1 MDKPTDL
8 PTPPVAERREHRST
22 HHGVTIEDPWAWLRD
37 PGYPNVSDKDVLDYL
52 KAENAYFEAVMD
64 PHKALVDSLFEE
76 MKGRIKEDLSS
87 VPLADGPFEYWWA
100 FQPGAQYRQWFRK
113 KLGGG
118 EQELI
123 FDEVA
128 AAAGLEYFRLGA
140 IAVSPNQKL
149 LATLVD
155 DDGSERFKL
164 RIRDLATGADIET
177 VSDIAI
183 GQPVWTSDSSGLVFT
198 EVNEHWRSDKAKLHR
213 LGDDPAKAAVLYEE
227 VEDKGFSVGVDR
239 SHDRCLIFIGTGDN
253 TSSEV
258 RFVPAD
264 DPAAEPVL
272 VARRRANVEYH
283 CDAAHGRLW
292 IVTNDQHINF
302 RLASAT
308 VDSPGEWREEIA
320 GSDRIYLR
328 GATAYRDHLALTT
341 RVDGL
346 DQLILRT
353 YEGEEKRLPFAEAAY
368 SAYFG
373 GNPDFAPASYRLGY
387 SSMVTP
393 PTVYDYHPGED
404 RLEVRRVLEIPSGYD
419 PDLYVTERRMI
430 RARDGVDVPVS
441 IVWRKDFALDGS
453 GKLFL
458 YGYGAYGHAVPPG
471 FSTNRFS
478 LVDRG
483 FAYAIA
489 HIRGGD
495 DLGHGWYQDGK
506 LQKRTNAFNDFV
518 DVARGLVELG
528 YAKEGAIAAEGRSAG
543 GELMGAIVNQAPELW
558 GAIIAGVPF
567 VDVLNTML
575 DDELPLTP
583 GEWPEWGNPITDKAA
598 FDLIRSYSPYDNV
611 EAKAYPP
618 MLIMAGLNDPRVTY
632 WEPAK
637 WAAKLR
643 ATKTDDNVLLLK
655 TEMGAGHGGKS
666 GRWDA
671 LKEDAEAY
679 AFVLMVMGAN

>member
-1 MDKPTDL
+1 MSL
-8 PTPPVAERREHRST
+8 PQPPVAERREHSFT
-22 HHGVTIEDPWAWLRD
+22 HHGVTIEDPYAWLRD
-37 PGYPNVSDKDVLDYL
+37 PKYPHVSDADVLDYL
-52 KAENAYFEAVMD
+52 KDENAYFHAAFGE
-64 PHKALVDSLFEE
+64 PHKALIDSVFEE

-87 VPLADGPFEYWWA
+87 VPLPDGGFEYWWA
-100 FQPGAQYRQWFRK
+100 FQPGAQYRQWFRR
-113 KLGGG
+113 KLDASG
-118 EQELI
+118 EQMI

-128 AAAGLEYFRLGA
+128 AAAGLDYFRLGA
-140 IAVSPNQKL
+140 IAVSPDHNL

-164 RIRDLATGADIET
+164 RIRDLASGRDIET
-177 VSDIAI
+177 ISEVAI
-183 GQPVWTSDSSGLVFT
+183 GQPVWTSDSKAIVFT

-213 LGDDPAKAAVLYEE
+213 LGDDPANARILYEE
-227 VEDKGFSVGVDR
+227 TEDKGFSVHVDR
-239 SHDRCLIFIGTGDN
+239 SHDRSLIFISTGDN
-253 TSSEV
+253 TSNET
-258 RFVPAD
+258 RFVPID
-264 DPAAEPVL
+264 DPAGEQVL
-272 VARRRANVEYH
+272 IAGRRPNIEYH

-302 RLASAT
+302 RLVSAAVET
-308 VDSPGEWREEIA
+308 PGDWREEIA
-320 GSDRIYLR
+320 GSERTYLR
-328 GATAYRDHLALTT
+328 GATAYKHHLALTT

-346 DQLILRT
+346 DQLVLRT
-353 YEGEEKRLPFAEAAY
+353 YAGEEKRLPFAEAAY
-368 SAYFG
+368 SAHFA
-373 GNPDFAPASYRLGY
+373 GNPDFDPKSYRIGY

-393 PTVYDYHPGED
+393 QTVYDYHPAED

-419 PDLYVTERRMI
+419 PGLYLTERRMI
-430 RARDGVDVPVS
+430 RARDGAEVPVS
-441 IVWRKDFALDGS
+441 ILRRKDFALDGS

-458 YGYGAYGHAVPPG
+458 YGYGAYAIAIPPS

-489 HIRGGD
+489 HVRGGD

-506 LQKRTNAFNDFV
+506 LAKRTNAFNDFV
-518 DVARGLVELG
+518 DVARGLIKLG
-528 YAKEGAIAAEGRSAG
+528 YAKVGAIAAEGRSAG
-543 GELMGAIVNQAPELW
+543 GELMGAIVNQASELW

-611 EAKAYPP
+611 EAKPYPP
-618 MLIMAGLNDPRVTY
+618 MLIMGGLHDPRVTY

-637 WAAKLR
+637 WAARLR
-643 ATKTDDNVLLLK
+643 ATKTDDNLLLLK

-671 LKEDAEAY
+671 LHEDAEAY
-679 AFVLMVMGAN
+679 AFVLTQMGAA

>member
-1 MDKPTDL
+1 MSVPK
-8 PTPPVAERREHRST
+8 PPVAARREHKST
-22 HHGVTIEDPWAWLRD
+22 HHGVTIEDPYAWLRD
-37 PGYPNVSDKDVLDYL
+37 PGYPQVSDEQVLDYL
-52 KAENAYFEAVMD
+52 RAENAYFEAAFAQ
-64 PHKALVDSLFEE
+64 PNKALIDAVYEE

-87 VPLADGPFEYWWA
+87 VPLPDGEFEYWWA
-100 FQPGAQYRQWFRK
+100 FQPGAQYRQWFRR
-113 KLGGG
+113 KLSGGAD
-118 EQELI
+118 ELI

-128 AAAGLEYFRLGA
+128 AAAGLDYFRLGA
-140 IAVSPNQKL
+140 IAVSPDHKL
-149 LATLVD
+149 IATLVD

-177 VSDIAI
+177 VSEVAI
-183 GQPVWTSDSSGLVFT
+183 GQPVWASDSQAILFT

-213 LGDDPAKAAVLYEE
+213 LGEDPAAAQVLYEE
-227 VEDKGFSVGVDR
+227 HEDKGFSVHVDR
-239 SHDRCLIFIGTGDN
+239 SQDRELIFIATGDN
-253 TSSEV
+253 TSTEV
-258 RFVPAD
+258 RFVRAA

-272 VARRRANVEYH
+272 IAGRRPNVEYH

-292 IVTNDQHINF
+292 IVTNDEHINF
-302 RLASAT
+302 RLVSAP
-308 VDSPGEWREEIA
+308 VESPGEWREEIA
-320 GSDRIYLR
+320 GSDRTYLR
-328 GATAYRDHLALTT
+328 GASAYRDHLALTT
-341 RVDGL
+341 RIDGL
-346 DQLILRT
+346 DQLVLRT
-353 YEGEEKRLPFAEAAY
+353 YAGEEKRLPFVEAAY
-368 SAYFG
+368 SAFFA
-373 GNPDFAPASYRLGY
+373 GNPDFAPVSYRIGY

-393 PTVYDYHPGED
+393 PTVYDYHPQKD

-430 RARDGVDVPVS
+430 RARDGAAVPVS
-441 IVWRKDFALDGS
+441 ILRRRDFALDGS

-458 YGYGAYGHAVPPG
+458 YGYGAYAIAIPPG

-489 HIRGGD
+489 HVRGGD

-506 LQKRTNAFNDFV
+506 LAKRTNAFNDFV
-518 DVARGLVELG
+518 DAARGLIELG
-528 YAKEGAIAAEGRSAG
+528 YAREGAIAAEGRSAG
-543 GELMGAIVNQAPELW
+543 GELMGAVVNQAPELW

-575 DDELPLTP
+575 DGDLPLTP
-583 GEWPEWGNPITDKAA
+583 GEWPEWGNPATDKAA

-611 EAKAYPP
+611 EAKPYPP
-618 MLIMAGLNDPRVTY
+618 MLIMGGLHDPRVTY

-643 ATKTDDNVLLLK
+643 ATKTDDKLLLLK
-655 TEMGAGHGGKS
+655 TEMGAGHGGRS

-679 AFVLMVMGAN
+679 AFVLAQMGAA

>member
-1 MDKPTDL
+1 MSL
-8 PTPPVAERREHRST
+8 PKPPVAERRDSSST
-22 HHGVTIEDPWAWLRD
+22 HHGVTIDDPYAWLRD
-37 PGYPNVSDKDVLDYL
+37 PGYPHVSDPQVLDYL
-52 KAENAYFEAVMD
+52 KAENAYCHAAFEE
-64 PHKALVDSLFEE
+64 PHKALIDAVFEE

-87 VPLADGPFEYWWA
+87 VPLAEGPHEYWWA
-100 FQPGAQYRQWFRK
+100 FQPGAQYRQWFRR
-113 KLGGG
+113 KLDGSG
-118 EQELI
+118 QELI

-128 AAAGLEYFRLGA
+128 AAAGFDYFRLGA
-140 IAVSPNQKL
+140 IAVSPDQKL

-164 RIRDLATGADIET
+164 RIRDLASGRDIET
-177 VSDIAI
+177 VSEVAI

-213 LGDDPAKAAVLYEE
+213 LGDEPAKAAVLYEE
-227 VEDKGFSVGVDR
+227 TADKGFSVHVDR
-239 SHDRCLIFIGTGDN
+239 SHDRSLIFISTGDN
-253 TSSEV
+253 ISNET
-258 RFVPAD
+258 RFVPID
-264 DPAAEPVL
+264 DPAAEAVL
-272 VARRRANVEYH
+272 IAKRRPGIEYH

-292 IVTNDQHINF
+292 IVTNDEHINF
-302 RLASAT
+302 RLASAA
-308 VDSPGEWREEIA
+308 VDQPGEWREEIA

-346 DQLILRT
+346 DQLVLRT
-353 YEGEEKRLPFAEAAY
+353 YAGEEKRLPFAEAAY
-368 SAYFG
+368 SAHFA
-373 GNPDFAPASYRLGY
+373 GNPDFAPTSYRLGY

-393 PTVYDYHPGED
+393 QTVYDYHPAED

-430 RARDGVDVPVS
+430 AARDGAQVPVS
-441 IVWRKDFALDGS
+441 ILRRRDFALDGS
-453 GKLFL
+453 GKVFL
-458 YGYGAYGHAVPPG
+458 YGYGAYAIAIPPS

-483 FAYAIA
+483 FAFAIA

-495 DLGHGWYQDGK
+495 DLGHGWYQEGK
-506 LQKRTNAFNDFV
+506 LARRTNAFNDFV
-518 DVARGLVELG
+518 DVARGLVDLG
-528 YAKEGAIAAEGRSAG
+528 YAREGAIAAEGRSAG
-543 GELMGAIVNQAPELW
+543 GELMGAVVNQAPELW

-583 GEWPEWGNPITDKAA
+583 GEWPEWVNPITDKAA

-643 ATKTDDNVLLLK
+643 ATKTDDNLLLLK

-671 LKEDAEAY
+671 LHEDAEAY
-679 AFVLMVMGAN
+679 AFVLTQMGAA

>member
-1 MDKPTDL
+1 MSVPK
-8 PTPPVAERREHRST
+8 PPVAERREHAFT
-22 HHGVTIEDPWAWLRD
+22 HHGVTIEDPYAWLRD
-37 PGYPNVSDKDVLDYL
+37 PGYPNVTDEDVLAYL
-52 KAENAYFEAVMD
+52 NAENAYFEAAFEE
-64 PHKALVDSLFEE
+64 PNKALIDAVYEE

-87 VPLADGPFEYWWA
+87 VPLPDGPFEYWWA
-100 FQPGAQYRQWFRK
+100 FQPGAQYRQWFRR
-113 KLGGG
+113 KLDGSG
-118 EQELI
+118 EALI

-128 AAAGLEYFRLGA
+128 AAAGLDYFRLGA
-140 IAVSPNQKL
+140 IAVSPDHRMI
-149 LATLVD
+149 ATLVD

-164 RIRDLATGADIET
+164 RIRDLASGTDIET
-177 VSDIAI
+177 ISEVAI
-183 GQPVWTSDSSGLVFT
+183 GQPVWAADSKAILFT
-198 EVNEHWRSDKAKLHR
+198 EVNEHWRSDKVKLHR
-213 LGDDPAKAAVLYEE
+213 LGDDPAKARILYEE
-227 VEDKGFSVGVDR
+227 VEDKGFSVHVDR
-239 SHDRCLIFIGTGDN
+239 SQDRQLIFISTGDN

-258 RFVPAD
+258 RFVPTD
-264 DPAAEPVL
+264 QPGSEPAL
-272 VARRRANVEYH
+272 IARRRPNVEYH

-292 IVTNDQHINF
+292 IVTNDEHINF
-302 RLASAT
+302 RLVSAT
-308 VDSPGEWREEIA
+308 VESPSEWREEIA
-320 GSDRIYLR
+320 GSDRTYLR
-328 GATAYRDHLALTT
+328 GASAYRDHLALTT

-353 YEGEEKRLPFAEAAY
+353 YGGEEKRLPFIEAAY
-368 SAYFG
+368 SAFFV

-393 PTVYDYHPGED
+393 PTVYDYHAGED
-404 RLEVRRVLEIPSGYD
+404 RLDVRRVLDIPSGYD
-419 PDLYVTERRMI
+419 PELYVTERRMV
-430 RARDGVDVPVS
+430 RARDGAQVPVS
-441 IVWRKDFALDGS
+441 ILRRKNFPLDGS

-458 YGYGAYGHAVPPG
+458 YGYGAYAIAIPPS

-483 FAYAIA
+483 FAFAIA

-506 LQKRTNAFNDFV
+506 LLKRTNAFNDFV
-518 DVARGLVELG
+518 DAARGLIELG
-528 YAKEGAIAAEGRSAG
+528 YASEGAIAAEGCSAG

-618 MLIMAGLNDPRVTY
+618 MLIMGGLHDPRVTY

-643 ATKTDDNVLLLK
+643 ATKTDDNLLLLK

-679 AFVLMVMGAN
+679 AFVLAQMGAA

>member
-1 MDKPTDL
+1 MSL
-8 PTPPVAERREHRST
+8 PKPPVAERREHRFT
-22 HHGVTIEDPWAWLRD
+22 RHGVTIEDPWAWLRD
-37 PGYPNVSDKDVLDYL
+37 PGYPDVTDKDVLDYL
-52 KAENAYFEAVMD
+52 KAENAYFEAAME
-64 PHKALVDSLFEE
+64 PQKALVDSLFEE

-128 AAAGLEYFRLGA
+128 AAAGLDYFRLGA
-140 IAVSPNQKL
+140 IAVSPDHKL
-149 LATLVD
+149 IATLVD

-164 RIRDLATGADIET
+164 RIRDLTTGADIET
-177 VSDIAI
+177 ISDIAI

-213 LGDDPAKAAVLYEE
+213 LGDDPAKARILYEE
-227 VEDKGFSVGVDR
+227 HEDKGFSVGVDR
-239 SHDRCLIFIGTGDN
+239 SHDRSLIFIGTGDN

-264 DPAAEPVL
+264 NPATEPVL
-272 VARRRANVEYH
+272 VARRRPDIEYH

-292 IVTNDQHINF
+292 IVTNDEHINF
-302 RLASAT
+302 RLVSAA
-308 VDSPGEWREEIA
+308 VEDPGEWREEIA
-320 GSDRIYLR
+320 GSDRTYLR
-328 GATAYRDHLALTT
+328 GGTAYRDHLALTT

-353 YEGEEKRLPFAEAAY
+353 YAGEETRLPFAETAY

-430 RARDGVDVPVS
+430 RARDGVEVPVS
-441 IVWRKDFALDGS
+441 IVRRKDFALDGS

-489 HIRGGD
+489 HVRGGD

-506 LQKRTNAFNDFV
+506 LTKRTNAFNDFV
-518 DVARGLVELG
+518 DVARALVELG

-558 GAIIAGVPF
+558 GAVVAGVPF

-643 ATKTDDNVLLLK
+643 ATKTDSNLLLLK

-671 LKEDAEAY
+671 LREDAEAY
-679 AFVLMVMGAN
+679 AFVLMVMGAA

>member
-1 MDKPTDL
+1 MSVPK
-8 PTPPVAERREHRST
+8 PPVAERREHRFT
-22 HHGVTIEDPWAWLRD
+22 HHGVTIEDPYAWLRD
-37 PGYPNVSDKDVLDYL
+37 AGYPQVSDPDVLAYL
-52 KAENAYFEAVMD
+52 NAENSYFEAAFEE
-64 PHKALVDSLFEE
+64 PNKALIDAIYEE

-87 VPLADGPFEYWWA
+87 VPLPDGPYEYWWA
-100 FQPGAQYRQWFRK
+100 FQAGAQYRQWFRR
-113 KLGGG
+113 KLDGSG
-118 EQELI
+118 EQMI

-128 AAAGLEYFRLGA
+128 AAAGLDYFRLGA
-140 IAVSPNQKL
+140 IAVSPDHKL
-149 LATLVD
+149 IATLVD

-164 RIRDLATGADIET
+164 RVRDLASGADIET
-177 VSDIAI
+177 VSEVAI
-183 GQPVWTSDSSGLVFT
+183 GQPVWASDSKAILFT
-198 EVNEHWRSDKAKLHR
+198 EVNDHWRSDKVKLHR
-213 LGDDPAKAAVLYEE
+213 LGEDPASARILYEE
-227 VEDKGFSVGVDR
+227 VEDKGFSVHVDR
-239 SHDRCLIFIGTGDN
+239 SQDRRLILISTGDN

-264 DPAAEPVL
+264 QPDSEPAL
-272 VARRRANVEYH
+272 IARRRQNVEYH

-292 IVTNDQHINF
+292 IVTNDEHINF
-302 RLASAT
+302 RLVSAP
-308 VDSPGEWREEIA
+308 VESPSEWRQEIA

-328 GATAYRDHLALTT
+328 GASAYRDHLALTT

-353 YEGEEKRLPFAEAAY
+353 YGGEEKRLPFLEAAY
-368 SAYFG
+368 SAYFA

-393 PTVYDYHPGED
+393 PTVYDYHAGED
-404 RLEVRRVLEIPSGYD
+404 RLDVRRVLEIPSGYD
-419 PDLYVTERRMI
+419 PNLYVTERRMV
-430 RARDGVDVPVS
+430 RARDGAQVPVS
-441 IVWRKDFALDGS
+441 ILRRKDFPLDGS
-453 GKLFL
+453 GRLFL
-458 YGYGAYGHAVPPG
+458 YGYGAYAIAIPPS

-483 FAYAIA
+483 FAFAIA

-506 LQKRTNAFNDFV
+506 LAKRTNAFNDFI
-518 DVARGLVELG
+518 DAARGLIGLG
-528 YAKEGAIAAEGRSAG
+528 YASEGAIAAEGRSAG
-543 GELMGAIVNQAPELW
+543 GELMGAVVNQAPELW

-611 EAKAYPP
+611 EAKHYPP
-618 MLIMAGLNDPRVTY
+618 MLIMGGLHDPRVTY

-643 ATKTDDNVLLLK
+643 ATKTDDNLLLLK

-679 AFVLMVMGAN
+679 AFVLAQMGAA